1 MKQFEQKHS
10 DAIGNIVIA
19 SDEVKRLAI
28 TVQEA
33 KTILQRVIEYGST
46 KQIFITRHKVRHQIL
61 DHVNRLCNLNI
72 WDFVHSY
79 NQLDTDFLRQVCE
92 NQKFRDVKA
101 LEIPSTTI
109 ETVSEFAAELQR
121 NNILHRREIMAKK
134 DWMKTRFEKLSE
146 IQLPSMVGYGLFV
159 GDTKV
164 LLSIEYPPSLQIY
177 DVTDSIA
184 RCVCSYPCL
193 SSPFGLC
200 HSGESMNKVY
210 VSFNTHVEHYLI
222 DISERM
228 LFKKIETIHLTTP
241 MKAIS
246 RGATVLF
253 SRSDSTRMICSPD
266 FSVKHNL
273 KSYADGCRPLIS
285 ASFHCDQFALIE
297 GKKVVVVDQ
306 NNKEVYKRD
315 LPAVSPRG
323 VAFDLQDNIFVCV
336 KINKL
341 RQINY
346 RGVEN
351 RYIDLPGIEQSY
363 NVVLH
368 PAGEKVLVL
377 DYSKKFCVYKVV

>member
-1 MKQFEQKHS
+1 MS
-10 DAIGNIVIA
+10 V
-19 SDEVKRLAI
+19 
-28 TVQEA
+28 
-33 KTILQRVIEYGST
+33 
-46 KQIFITRHKVRHQIL
+46 
-61 DHVNRLCNLNI
+61 
-72 WDFVHSY
+72 
-79 NQLDTDFLRQVCE
+79 
-92 NQKFRDVKA
+92 
-101 LEIPSTTI
+101 
-109 ETVSEFAAELQR
+109 FAAELQR
-121 NNILHRREIMAKK
+121 NKILHRREIMAMK
-134 DWMKTRFEKLSE
+134 DWMKVRFEKLSE
-146 IQLPSMVGYGLFV
+146 IQLPSMVDYGLFV
-159 GDTKV
+159 GGTKV

-184 RCVCSYPCL
+184 RCVRSYPCS

-200 HSGESMNKVY
+200 HSGESVKKVY

-228 LFKKIETIHLTTP
+228 LFKKIETVHLTTI

-246 RGATVLF
+246 RGATVLI
-253 SRSDSTRMICSPD
+253 SRSDSTRMICSHD
-266 FSVKHNL
+266 FSVKHNF
-273 KSYADGCRPLIS
+273 KSFAEGCRPLIS

-297 GKKVVVVDQ
+297 GKKVLVVDQ
-306 NNKEVYKRD
+306 NNKEVYQRD
-315 LPAVSPRG
+315 LTAVSPRG
-323 VAFDLQDNIFVCV
+323 VAFDLQDNIFVCL

-377 DYSKKFCVYKVV
+377 D